1 MESNWDRIKMNVI
14 KYLGKDIE
22 VKPSTRKNK
31 KVMVLNPLTN
41 KWIHFG
47 EKGYIDYTASQDI
60 DKLILFRKRN
70 AKWKNAE
77 KWTPAYLSWW
87 ILWA

>member
-1 MESNWDRIKMNVI
+1 MESNWNIIKMNVR

-31 KVMVLNPLTN
+31 KVMVLNPETN

-60 DKLILFRKRN
+60 NKLMLFRKRN
-70 AKWKNAE
+70 DKWKNAP
-77 KWTPAYLSWW
+77 KWSPAYLAWW
-87 ILWA
+87 ILWS

>member
-1 MESNWDRIKMNVI
+1 MESNWERIKMNVR

-31 KVMVLNPLTN
+31 KVMVLNPATN

-60 DKLILFRKRN
+60 NKLMLFRKRN
-70 AKWKNAE
+70 DKWKNAS
-77 KWTPAYLSWW
+77 KWSPAYLAWW
-87 ILWA
+87 ILWS